1 MKRILAFHGSPRTQG
16 NSSIM
21 LQHFLEGAGRNQSI
35 ITEIRPRNLNLKDCQ
50 GCLRCNVLQRCSI
63 SDDDWTDLSA
73 EILASDI
80 LVFASPVYFHH
91 LPAPLKRIIDRFRS
105 FVHVQITSD
114 GLVHTPWVTWNKDF
128 VLLLSMGSHDPVEA
142 GPIVELF
149 EFMTSILGSGNRLH
163 VISATRLAVTGQIE
177 RSRDH
182 LENLYTKLKL
192 PAGLAERDYRQNT
205 TILRQCRDL
214 GAEISRK
221 TSD

>member
-1 MKRILAFHGSPRTQG
+1 MKRILAFHGSPRIQG

-21 LQHFLEGAGRNQSI
+21 LQHFMEGAGRNQSI
-35 ITEIRPRNLNLKDCQ
+35 ITEIQPRNLNLKDCQ

-128 VLLLSMGSHDPVEA
+128 VLLLSMGSPDPVEA

-163 VISATRLAVTGQIE
+163 VISATRLALAGQVGRPE
-177 RSRDH
+177 DY
-182 LENLYTKLKL
+182 LENLYRKLKL
-192 PAGLAERDYRQNT
+192 PADLVETDFIKNVA
-205 TILRQCRDL
+205 ILQQCREL
-214 GAEISRK
+214 GARLVSLQ
-221 TSD
+221 